1 MDQGAHRQGPMYFS
15 LTTPGGAVAH
25 AGLLDCTAPEG
36 TVLLPPGVAE
46 RLWGRGAE
54 AHGSLTVAYTRLQRG
69 LFARFSPATRAFHEQ
84 AAATG
89 VDLRSVLEAALT
101 ARSTLTV
108 GEWVEVELGDG
119 APHALRVAELRP
131 EPQVSLIDTDME
143 ADVGPSLEAEAHVRE
158 REEAEARAAEA
169 AAEAAAEQTRI
180 AEAALA
186 AARAVEAGAAEA
198 AGELA
203 ALHARQRAEASARL
217 PPEPG
222 PGGDTVAVLFRMP
235 DGGRHQRRFRVSDPL
250 ALLFTAADAAGAGGL
265 EPGSYRLVRQFPRA
279 AFAPSDAAGG
289 ATLEAAGF
297 SGGGGGGDA
306 LLLEPL

>member
-1 MDQGAHRQGPMYFS
+1 MYFA
-15 LTTPGGAVAH
+15 LRTPGGAVAH

-54 AHGSLTVAYTRLQRG
+54 AHGQLAVAYTRLPRG
-69 LFARFSPATRAFHEQ
+69 AFVAFSPATRAFHEQ
-84 AAATG
+84 AAAAG
-89 VDLRSVLEAALT
+89 VDLRAVLESALA

-108 GEWVEVELGDG
+108 GEWVEVELGGGG

-131 EPQVSLIDTDME
+131 EPQVSLIDTEME
-143 ADVGPSLEAEAHVRE
+143 AEVGPSLEAEAHVRE

-169 AAEAAAEQTRI
+169 AAEAAAEQARI

-186 AARAVEAGAAEA
+186 AARAVEAAAAEA
-198 AGELA
+198 AEQLA
-203 ALHARQRAEASARL
+203 AQHARQRAEAASRL

-222 PGGDTVAVLFRMP
+222 PAGDTVSLLFRMP

-265 EPGSYRLVRQFPRA
+265 EPGRYRLVRQFPRA

-297 SGGGGGGDA
+297 SGGGGGDA